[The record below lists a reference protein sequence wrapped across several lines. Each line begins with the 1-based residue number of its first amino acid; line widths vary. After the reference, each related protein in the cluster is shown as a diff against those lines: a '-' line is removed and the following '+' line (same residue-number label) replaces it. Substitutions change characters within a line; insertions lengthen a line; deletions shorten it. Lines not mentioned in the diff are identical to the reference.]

1 MIGSVRGKL
10 TAFNTAVTAV
20 ILLAMTL
27 LCLFV
32 SEQDTRQQTLQ
43 NFHNSMNTLTAY
55 LSSQDTM
62 SSQLLRQV
70 EGTGN
75 VALSISDNGKPLF
88 SMRHGQED
96 LSSQFQQVRSR
107 AKSDYD
113 LYADKSCAGKSCSF
127 VMEGESG
134 ADYIG
139 GLAVVAK
146 ENSVMELM
154 MVFSLEGMNRSI
166 VRQRM
171 VVFLGVALAMAAL
184 WLFSWYFTGRMLRP
198 IRESR
203 QRQIEFTAAASHEL
217 RTPLAAILS
226 AASAMDQAEGAQ
238 RSYFLQQIQ
247 EEGQRMSRL
256 IGDLLTL
263 SSGDSQN
270 WEIHKTFEDPDMVL
284 LETYERYLPLAR
296 EAGLTLEIQVPPEEI
311 PEISMDRERIGQVL
325 AILMDNALA
334 YTPATGRV
342 LLGLEAGKRN
352 IRFFVSDTGP
362 GVPEGE
368 RKVIFQ
374 RFHRGR
380 RDRTDRSHFGLGLS
394 IAAQIVNLHG
404 GKIWVQ
410 DGRLGGAEFVLEL
423 PQ

>member
-62 SSQLLRQV
+62 SSQWLRLV
-70 EGTGN
+70 EGAGN
-75 VALSISDNGKPLF
+75 VALAISDNGKPLF
-88 SMRHGQED
+88 SMRHGQEE
-96 LSSQFQQVRSR
+96 LSVQFQQVRSR

-127 VMEGESG
+127 VMESESG

-154 MVFSLEGMNRSI
+154 MVVSLEGMNRSI

-171 VVFLGVALAMAAL
+171 VVFLGVTLALGVL

-238 RSYFLQQIQ
+238 RSCFLQQIQ
-247 EEGQRMSRL
+247 GEGQRMSRL

-263 SSGDSQN
+263 SSGDSQS
-270 WEIHKTFEDPDMVL
+270 WEIHKVLADSDMVL
-284 LETYERYLPLAR
+284 LETYERYLPLAKK
-296 EAGLTLEIQVPPEEI
+296 AGLALEIQVPPEEV
-311 PEISMDRERIGQVL
+311 PAISMDRERICQAL
-325 AILMDNALA
+325 NILMDNALA
-334 YTPATGRV
+334 YTPAPGRV
-342 LLGLEAGKRN
+342 LLGLEMGKRTL
-352 IRFFVSDTGP
+352 RLFVSDTGP

-368 RKVIFQ
+368 GKDIFQ
-374 RFHRGR
+374 RFYRGR

-404 GKIWVQ
+404 GRIWVQ

-423 PQ
+423 PR

>member
-75 VALSISDNGKPLF
+75 AALSISDNGKPLF

-127 VMEGESG
+127 VMVSESG

-154 MVFSLEGMNRSI
+154 MVFSL
-166 VRQRM
+166 
-171 VVFLGVALAMAAL
+171 
-184 WLFSWYFTGRMLRP
+184 
-198 IRESR
+198 
-203 QRQIEFTAAASHEL
+203 
-217 RTPLAAILS
+217 
-226 AASAMDQAEGAQ
+226 
-238 RSYFLQQIQ
+238 
-247 EEGQRMSRL
+247 
-256 IGDLLTL
+256 
-263 SSGDSQN
+263 
-270 WEIHKTFEDPDMVL
+270 
-284 LETYERYLPLAR
+284 
-296 EAGLTLEIQVPPEEI
+296 
-311 PEISMDRERIGQVL
+311 
-325 AILMDNALA
+325 
-334 YTPATGRV
+334 
-342 LLGLEAGKRN
+342 
-352 IRFFVSDTGP
+352 
-362 GVPEGE
+362 
-368 RKVIFQ
+368 
-374 RFHRGR
+374 
-380 RDRTDRSHFGLGLS
+380 
-394 IAAQIVNLHG
+394 
-404 GKIWVQ
+404 
-410 DGRLGGAEFVLEL
+410 
-423 PQ
+423 

>member
-43 NFHNSMNTLTAY
+43 NFHNYLNTLTSY
-55 LSSQDTM
+55 LTSQDTM
-62 SSQLLRQV
+62 SSQWLRQV

-75 VALSISDNGKPLF
+75 VAISISDNGKPLF
-88 SMRHGQED
+88 SLRHGQGE
-96 LSSQFQQVRSR
+96 LSGQFQQVRSR
-107 AKSDYD
+107 AEVDYD

-127 VMEGESG
+127 VMEGENG
-134 ADYIG
+134 TDYIG
-139 GLAVVAK
+139 GLAVVSK

-154 MVFSLEGMNRSI
+154 LLFPLEEMQQGI
-166 VRQRM
+166 VRQRT
-171 VVFLGVALAMAAL
+171 VVFLGVTLALGVL
-184 WLFSWYFTGRMLRP
+184 WLFSWYFTGRMLQP

-247 EEGQRMSRL
+247 GEGQRMSRL

-263 SSGDSQN
+263 SGGDSQN
-270 WEIHKTFEDPDMVL
+270 WEIHRAPADPDMVL
-284 LETYERYLPLAR
+284 LEIYERYLPLAKKT
-296 EAGLTLEIQVPPEEI
+296 GLALEICVPQEQI
-311 PEISMDRERIGQVL
+311 PEVSMDRERICQVL
-325 AILMDNALA
+325 NILMDNALA
-334 YTPATGRV
+334 YTPAPGQV
-342 LLGLEAGKRN
+342 LLGLEAGKRHL
-352 IRFFVSDTGP
+352 RFFVSDSGA

-368 RKVIFQ
+368 RKEIFQ
-374 RFHRGR
+374 RFHRGQKER
-380 RDRTDRSHFGLGLS
+380 SDRSHFGLGLS
-394 IAAQIVNLHG
+394 IAAQIVEHHG
-404 GKIWVQ
+404 GKLWVQ

>member
-43 NFHNSMNTLTAY
+43 NFHNYLNTLTSY
-55 LSSQDTM
+55 LTSQDTM
-62 SSQLLRQV
+62 SSQWLRQM

-75 VALSISDNGKPLF
+75 VAIFISDNGKPLF
-88 SMRHGQED
+88 SLRHGQEE
-96 LSSQFQQVRSR
+96 LSGQFQQVRSR
-107 AKSDYD
+107 AEADYD

-127 VMEGESG
+127 VMEGENG
-134 ADYIG
+134 TDYIG

-184 WLFSWYFTGRMLRP
+184 WMFSWYFTGRMLQP

-226 AASAMDQAEGAQ
+226 AASAMDQAEGVQ
-238 RSYFLQQIQ
+238 RSYFLQQIVQ
-247 EEGQRMSRL
+247 G
-256 IGDLLTL
+256 
-263 SSGDSQN
+263 
-270 WEIHKTFEDPDMVL
+270 
-284 LETYERYLPLAR
+284 
-296 EAGLTLEIQVPPEEI
+296 
-311 PEISMDRERIGQVL
+311 
-325 AILMDNALA
+325 
-334 YTPATGRV
+334 
-342 LLGLEAGKRN
+342 
-352 IRFFVSDTGP
+352 
-362 GVPEGE
+362 
-368 RKVIFQ
+368 
-374 RFHRGR
+374 
-380 RDRTDRSHFGLGLS
+380 
-394 IAAQIVNLHG
+394 IAAADNGI
-404 GKIWVQ
+404 
-410 DGRLGGAEFVLEL
+410 F
-423 PQ
+423 

>member
-62 SSQLLRQV
+62 SSQWLRLV
-70 EGTGN
+70 EGAGN
-75 VALSISDNGKPLF
+75 VALFISDNGKPLF
-88 SMRHGQED
+88 SMRRGQED

-127 VMEGESG
+127 VMEGEG
-134 ADYIG
+134 GDDYIG

-171 VVFLGVALAMAAL
+171 VVFLGVALAVAAL
-184 WLFSWYFTGRMLRP
+184 WMFSWYFTGRMLRP

-247 EEGQRMSRL
+247 GEGQRMSRL

-270 WEIHKTFEDPDMVL
+270 WEIHRAPADPDMVL
-284 LETYERYLPLAR
+284 LEIYERYLPLAKK
-296 EAGLTLEIQVPPEEI
+296 AGLALEICVPQEQI
-311 PEISMDRERIGQVL
+311 PEISMDRERICQVL
-325 AILMDNALA
+325 NILMDNALA
-334 YTPATGRV
+334 YTPAPGQV
-342 LLGLEAGKRN
+342 LLGLEAGKRHL
-352 IRFFVSDTGP
+352 RFFVSDSGA

-368 RKVIFQ
+368 RKEIFQ
-374 RFHRGR
+374 RFHRGQKER
-380 RDRTDRSHFGLGLS
+380 SDRSHFGLGLS
-394 IAAQIVNLHG
+394 IAAQIVEHHG
-404 GKIWVQ
+404 GKLWVQ

-423 PQ
+423 PR

>member
-1 MIGSVRGKL
+1 MMGSVRGKL
-10 TAFNTAVTAV
+10 TAFNTAVTAM

-32 SEQDTRQQTLQ
+32 SEQDTRERTLQ
-43 NFHNSMNTLTAY
+43 NFHNYMNTLTIY
-55 LSSQDTM
+55 LTGRNTM
-62 SSQLLRQV
+62 SAQWLRQV
-70 EGTGN
+70 ESTAN
-75 VALSISDNGKPLF
+75 VTIFIVDNGKPLF
-88 SMRHGQED
+88 SMRHGQGE
-96 LSSQFQQVRSR
+96 LSQRFQQVRDQ
-107 AKSDYD
+107 AKADYA
-113 LYADKSCAGKSCSF
+113 LYADRSCAGKSCSF
-127 VMEGESG
+127 IMRGETG
-134 ADYIG
+134 AGYIG
-139 GLAVVAK
+139 GMAVVAK
-146 ENSVMELM
+146 EDSVMELM
-154 MVFSLEGMNRSI
+154 LLHSLDEMQQGI
-166 VRQRM
+166 VRQRA
-171 VVFLGVALAMAAL
+171 VVFLGVAMALAVL

-203 QRQIEFTAAASHEL
+203 QRQVEFTAAASHEL

-226 AASAMDQAEGAQ
+226 AASAMDRAEDAQ
-238 RSYFLQQIQ
+238 RGYFLRQIQ
-247 EEGQRMSRL
+247 GEGQRMSRL

-270 WEIHKTFEDPDMVL
+270 WEIHKAAADPDMVL
-284 LETYERYLPLAR
+284 LETYERYLPLFK
-296 EAGLTLEIQVPPEEI
+296 EAGLALEIWVPQEEI
-311 PEISMDRERIGQVL
+311 PMISMDRERICQAL
-325 AILMDNALA
+325 NILMDNALA
-334 YTPATGRV
+334 YTPAPGRV

-368 RKVIFQ
+368 RKEIFQ

-404 GKIWVQ
+404 GKIWAQ

-423 PQ
+423 PR